1 MAAYIKN
8 TITEVTVNGFSTNDD
23 GKLIVHVTAQ
33 DGKSLYLPAEQII
46 IWR

>member
-8 TITEVTVNGFSTNDD
+8 TITEITVNGFSTND
-23 GKLIVHVTAQ
+23 GKLIVYVTAQ
-33 DGKSLYLPAEQII
+33 DGKSFYLPAEQII